1 MVLRQNVGGKMQKLK
16 LKEALDEIRKAKER
30 KFEQSIDLIINLKG
44 IEAKRDNVNV
54 ILTIPHKIK
63 EKKVCAFLNSKSD
76 FVDTIKEPDFAKYKD
91 KKVLKNL
98 VKNYDFFIAA
108 APLMPKVATT
118 FGKILGPAGKMPSPQ
133 LGILMQENEASIKS
147 TLEKISKSIKIR
159 VKEASV
165 KIVAGKEKM
174 KDEEITE
181 NIEAIYKGIENAL
194 PKKRDNIKNLMIKL
208 SMGSPVKVEV

>member
-1 MVLRQNVGGKMQKLK
+1 MQKLK